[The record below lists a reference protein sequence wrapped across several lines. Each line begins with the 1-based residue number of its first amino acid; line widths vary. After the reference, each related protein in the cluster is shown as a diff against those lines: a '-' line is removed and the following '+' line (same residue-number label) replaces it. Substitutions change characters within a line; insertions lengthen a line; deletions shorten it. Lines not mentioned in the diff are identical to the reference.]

1 MIGGSKKRMQIAAL
15 PASGRWLPAL
25 FCLLLALTWIQVPET
40 VPLAPSSAVATRAV
54 TPLQQAPRDIAA
66 RLSLASMEIVVRS
79 NDTLDAIFR
88 RVGLSLADL
97 ATLRFD
103 PGLRAALDRLYPGE
117 LLTIRHHDGAL
128 MELQRKLSPSETLHI
143 RREET
148 GFVSSV
154 AENPLEVETRTARAV
169 IDSSLFQAADAAGIS
184 DTTALAVADIFAWD
198 IDFALAVQPGD
209 SFTVTYERQNQ
220 DGEFLKDG
228 PVLAVE
234 FQNEGRILRAVRYVA
249 PDGTAPYYT
258 PDGRS
263 LRKAFIRTP
272 VEFTRISSRFSSA
285 RRHPILNRIRAHQG
299 VDYAAPT
306 GTPVHAA
313 GSGRVVFVGQR
324 GGYGNVV
331 ELTHANGVSTVY
343 GHLSRFGRGLRR
355 GMQVEQS
362 QVIGYVGMTGLAT
375 GPHLH
380 YEYRVH
386 GVHKDPMRI
395 QLPNAEPLPADLLA
409 DFLAKTGPLVAGLQ
423 TAVANPVLAAR

>member
-1 MIGGSKKRMQIAAL
+1 MIGGSQKRLQIAAL

-25 FCLLLALTWIQVPET
+25 FCLLLALTWIQVPQT
-40 VPLAPSSAVATRAV
+40 VPLAPSHDVTTRIAV
-54 TPLQQAPRDIAA
+54 PLQAPRNIAA
-66 RLSLASMEIVVRS
+66 RLSLASLEIVVRS

-103 PGLRAALDRLYPGE
+103 PALRSALDRLYPGE
-117 LLTIRHHDGAL
+117 LLTIRHHEGAL
-128 MELQRKLSPSETLHI
+128 VELQRQLSPSETLHI
-143 RREET
+143 RRDET

-184 DTTALAVADIFAWD
+184 DMTALAVADIFAWD

-234 FQNEGRILRAVRYVA
+234 FRNGERILRAVRYVA
-249 PDGTAPYYT
+249 PDGAARYYT

-272 VEFTRISSRFSSA
+272 VEFTRISSRFNSA

-313 GSGRVVFVGQR
+313 GSGRVAFAGRR

-343 GHLSRFGRGLRR
+343 GHLSRFGRGLHR
-355 GMQVEQS
+355 GMQIEQS
-362 QVIGYVGMTGLAT
+362 RVIGYVGMTGLAT

-380 YEYRVH
+380 YEYRVR

-409 DFLAKTGPLVAGLQ
+409 DFLARTSSLVAGLE
-423 TAVANPVLAAR
+423 TAVASPVLAAR

>member
-40 VPLAPSSAVATRAV
+40 VPLASSHDPVAHNV
-54 TPLQQAPRDIAA
+54 LPQPAPRDIAT
-66 RLSLASMEIVVRS
+66 RLTLATLDIVVRS

-88 RVGLSLADL
+88 RVGLPLADL

-103 PGLRAALDRLYPGE
+103 PGMRAALDRLYPGE
-117 LLTIRHHDGAL
+117 LLTIRHHDGVL

-143 RREET
+143 RRDAS

-169 IDSSLFQAADAAGIS
+169 IDSSLFEAASAAGIS

-209 SFTVTYERQNQ
+209 AFTVTYERQSQ
-220 DGEFLKDG
+220 DGEYLKDG

-234 FQNEGRILRAVRYVA
+234 FQNGERTLRAVRYVA
-249 PDGTAPYYT
+249 PDGTARYYT

-272 VEFTRISSRFSSA
+272 VEFTRISSRFNSA

-313 GSGRVVFVGQR
+313 GSGRVSFAGRR

-343 GHLSRFGRGLRR
+343 GHLSRFGRGLRP
-355 GMQVEQS
+355 GMHVEQS

-380 YEYRVH
+380 YEYRVR

-423 TAVANPVLAAR
+423 NAVASPVLAAR

>member
-25 FCLLLALTWIQVPET
+25 FCLLLALTWIQVPEK
-40 VPLAPSSAVATRAV
+40 VPLAPSHEPIARNVL
-54 TPLQQAPRDIAA
+54 PQPAPRDIAT
-66 RLSLASMEIVVRS
+66 RLTLATLDIVVRS

-88 RVGLSLADL
+88 RVGLPLADL

-103 PGLRAALDRLYPGE
+103 PGMRAALDRLYPGE
-117 LLTIRHHDGAL
+117 RLTIRHHDGVL

-143 RREET
+143 RRDAS

-154 AENPLEVETRTARAV
+154 AENPLEVATRTAHAV
-169 IDSSLFQAADAAGIS
+169 IDSSLFEAASAAGIS

-209 SFTVTYERQNQ
+209 SFTVTYERQSQ

-234 FQNEGRILRAVRYVA
+234 FQNGERTLRAVRYVA
-249 PDGTAPYYT
+249 PDGTARYYT

-272 VEFTRISSRFSSA
+272 VEFTRISSRFNSA

-313 GSGRVVFVGQR
+313 GSGRVSFAGRR
-324 GGYGNVV
+324 GGYGNVI

-343 GHLSRFGRGLRR
+343 GHLSRFGRGLRP
-355 GMQVEQS
+355 GMHVEQS

-380 YEYRVH
+380 YEYRVR

-423 TAVANPVLAAR
+423 NAVASPVLAAR

>member
-40 VPLAPSSAVATRAV
+40 VPLAPSHSVATRAV

-66 RLSLASMEIVVRS
+66 RLSLASMDIVVRS

-88 RVGLSLADL
+88 RLGLSLADL

-117 LLTIRHHDGAL
+117 LLTIRHHDGVL

-148 GFVSSV
+148 GFVSTV

-184 DTTALAVADIFAWD
+184 DMTALAVADIFAWD

-228 PVLAVE
+228 KVLAVE
-234 FQNEGRILRAVRYVA
+234 FQNGERTLRAVRYVA
-249 PDGTAPYYT
+249 PDGTARYYT

-272 VEFTRISSRFSSA
+272 VEFTRISSRFNSA

-313 GSGRVVFVGQR
+313 GSGRVAFAGRR

-331 ELTHANGVSTVY
+331 ELAHANGVSTVY

-362 QVIGYVGMTGLAT
+362 QVIGYVGRTGLAT

-380 YEYRVH
+380 YEYRVR

-395 QLPNAEPLPADLLA
+395 QLPTAEPLPADLLA

-423 TAVANPVLAAR
+423 NAVANPVLAAR

>member
-1 MIGGSKKRMQIAAL
+1 MIGGSKKRLQIAAL

-40 VPLAPSSAVATRAV
+40 VPLAPSQPVATRDV

-66 RLSLASMEIVVRS
+66 RLSLASMDIVVRS
-79 NDTLDAIFR
+79 NDTLDGIFR

-117 LLTIRHHDGAL
+117 LLTIRHHEGAL

-154 AENPLEVETRTARAV
+154 AENPLEIETRTARAV

-184 DTTALAVADIFAWD
+184 DMTALAVADIFAWD

-234 FQNEGRILRAVRYVA
+234 FQNDGRTLRAVRYVA
-249 PDGTAPYYT
+249 PDGTARYYT

-263 LRKAFIRTP
+263 LFAGA
-272 VEFTRISSRFSSA
+272 VGFTTT
-285 RRHPILNRIRAHQG
+285 L
-299 VDYAAPT
+299 
-306 GTPVHAA
+306 
-313 GSGRVVFVGQR
+313 
-324 GGYGNVV
+324 
-331 ELTHANGVSTVY
+331 
-343 GHLSRFGRGLRR
+343 
-355 GMQVEQS
+355 
-362 QVIGYVGMTGLAT
+362 
-375 GPHLH
+375 
-380 YEYRVH
+380 
-386 GVHKDPMRI
+386 
-395 QLPNAEPLPADLLA
+395 
-409 DFLAKTGPLVAGLQ
+409 
-423 TAVANPVLAAR
+423 